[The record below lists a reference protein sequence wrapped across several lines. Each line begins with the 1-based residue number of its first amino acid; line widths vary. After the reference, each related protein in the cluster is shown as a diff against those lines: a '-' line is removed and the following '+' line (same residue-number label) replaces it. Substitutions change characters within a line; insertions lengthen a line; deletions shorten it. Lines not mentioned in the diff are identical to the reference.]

1 MATLP
6 DTVPT
11 TTATNLVSAA
21 APKPSGNNLVNGF
34 NGLNFLRQI
43 GLLVGLAASI
53 AIGFAVVIWSQEP
66 EYRPLLGEMSGINT
80 NQAIDV
86 LQANDI
92 VFKIDSKTGNLLV
105 AAKDIYNAR
114 LKLASIGIT
123 NDKNI
128 GYELLDRDQ
137 GLGTSQF
144 MENISYRR
152 GLEGELA
159 RTITHLKSIR
169 AARVHLALPK
179 TSVFIRDT
187 RKPSASI
194 FVELISGRSL
204 RQEQISAIINLV
216 ASSVP
221 ELDQSEV
228 HIIDQNGRLFSIK
241 NESEES
247 VAAANQFEYTRK
259 MEEILTKRINRILRP
274 IVGIDRFQV
283 EVSADVNFTL
293 IEQTDEIYNPD
304 LLALRSE
311 QVSEEKRSNSSLGG
325 VPGALSNQPPAAAT
339 APEQVTANNAGTGVN
354 SQNNG
359 NSRSQ
364 STRNYELD
372 KTISYTKHQQGQIRR
387 LSVAVVV
394 DNPIATNTAID
405 GEGADAAANGE
416 DTETPTWSPEE
427 LNKLENLVKG
437 AMGYDV
443 SRGDSVVVIN
453 SSFTKVE
460 FMEVDAEEVP
470 IWMQDWFHQV
480 IKQVLA
486 GIMVLILVF
495 VVLKPIMKNLANIGV
510 QQQALITANA
520 APAITE
526 YNAAAPLD
534 NSTALLA
541 GPGQNQNYG
550 NDIAAVQGV
559 VANDPQQAAQVIR
572 KWVNDDE

>member
-11 TTATNLVSAA
+11 TTDPNLAASAA
-21 APKPSGNNLVNGF
+21 SKPLGNNFATGF
-34 NGLNFLRQI
+34 NGLNLLRQI

-53 AIGFAVVIWSQEP
+53 AIGFAVVLWSQEP
-66 EYRPLLGEMSGINT
+66 EYRPLLGEMSGIDT

-86 LQANDI
+86 LQANEI
-92 VFKIDSKTGNLLV
+92 AFKMDSKTGNLLV
-105 AAKDIYNAR
+105 DAKEIHNAR

-123 NDKNI
+123 NDKNL

-187 RKPSASI
+187 RKPSASV

-247 VAAANQFEYTRK
+247 VVAANQFEYTRK
-259 MEEILTKRINRILRP
+259 MEEILTKRINRILQP
-274 IVGIDRFQV
+274 IVGVDRFQV

-311 QVSEEKRSNSSLGG
+311 QVLEEKRSNSSLGG

-339 APEQVTANNAGTGVN
+339 APEQITANNAGSAGN

-372 KTISYTKHQQGQIRR
+372 KTISYTKHQQGQVRR

-394 DNPIATNTAID
+394 DNHLVAN
-405 GEGADAAANGE
+405 AAVDEEN
-416 DTETPTWSPEE
+416 TETPTWSPEE

-453 SSFTKVE
+453 SSFSKVE
-460 FMEVDAEEVP
+460 FMEVEVEEVP
-470 IWMQDWFHQV
+470 LWKQDWFHQIV
-480 IKQVLA
+480 KQALA

-495 VVLKPIMKNLANIGV
+495 VVLRPIMKNLANTGA
-510 QQQALITANA
+510 QQQALVSANA
-520 APAITE
+520 APVAAE
-526 YNAAAPLD
+526 YNAATPA
-534 NSTALLA
+534 ALLP
-541 GPGQNQNYG
+541 GPSQNPHYG
-550 NDIAAVQGV
+550 NEIAAVQGV
-559 VANDPQQAAQVIR
+559 VANDPQQAAQVIK